1 MTASDF
7 QSTTSGDGCMPL
19 RGTRREWFAHGG
31 HGLGLGLGR
40 TAFTCTLFIT
50 ACGGDAPVGPTPG
63 SPTFD
68 GNAAMEHVRTQ
79 VAFGPRVPGT
89 PGHAAQLDWMLEHL
103 GRQAPVVV
111 ADTFDYVTT
120 NGDSLVLTNV
130 MARFA
135 PEQTR
140 RLLVLAHWDT
150 RPTADEAA
158 DSADWNT
165 PIAGAN
171 DGASGTA
178 VLLAMAE
185 MLSDALPPLGVD
197 LLFVDGE
204 DYGPTV
210 EDMLLGAKRYAE
222 TLSDDDRPI
231 YGLLLDMVGDADP
244 SFPVEGISAQ
254 AANVIVQKVWRSA
267 ERLGYRAY
275 FPTAVGRDL
284 TDDHVPL
291 IQAGLPTANLI
302 DFTYGPENA
311 YWHSLEDRVE
321 HVSAG
326 TLGMVGAVVT
336 ELIFS
341 GG

>member
-1 MTASDF
+1 MTAGDM
-7 QSTTSGDGCMPL
+7 QSTTSG
-19 RGTRREWFAHGG
+19 RAATRLCAVRTDWTVHGG
-31 HGLGLGLGR
+31 QGLCRVLERITL
-40 TAFTCTLFIT
+40 ACALFTT
-50 ACGGDAPVGPTPG
+50 ACAGDAPVGPTPG
-63 SPTFD
+63 SPSFD

-89 PGHAAQLDWMLEHL
+89 QGHVAQLDWMLNHL
-103 GRQAPVVV
+103 GSYAPVVV
-111 ADTFDYVTT
+111 ADTFEYVTT

-135 PEQTR
+135 PEETR
-140 RLLVLAHWDT
+140 RVLVLAHWDT

-158 DSADWNT
+158 DSADWGT

-185 MLSDALPPLGVD
+185 MLSDAAPPVGVD

-210 EDMLLGAKRYAE
+210 DDMLLGAKRYAE
-222 TLSDDDRPI
+222 TLSEDDRPV

-302 DFTYGPENA
+302 DFTYGPGNA
-311 YWHSLEDRVE
+311 YWHTLEDRVE
-321 HVSAG
+321 HVSAA